1 MSESK
6 QLFVGIDTSKK
17 NHQVSMLNPTEL
29 KKDVRITNDREGFKE
44 LAADLNSYHNE
55 GYEVKVACEPTG
67 HYWENLGR
75 YLKEEGFNLEVVNPF
90 HTSRYKEIVDNSP
103 QKDDLKDSRIIA
115 QLLKEG
121 HTLHENLPEAPYAE
135 LRELTHLREELL
147 EDRSRSRNKLHK
159 WLDRHFPEYPKLFSD
174 LLGTTCLGL
183 LTEYEGLEGL
193 REVPLKELA
202 EKIKSLSR
210 GKLGLERAKE
220 VKRRAEE
227 TIGNQLASQAAR
239 FRLNLLTTRLNSL
252 LERIN
257 RVEEMIKDQL
267 NDLEESTYLL
277 SIPGV
282 GWWGAAVFLGEV
294 GDPTRLPR
302 ARSVVKLAGMNLYKT
317 QSGQSESPLSITKR
331 GRSLLRKVAYQL
343 AVASVEENEE
353 FTDYYQRKLSRG
365 KAKPSAL
372 VAVGAKI
379 LRVMYGVVKNEQNY
393 KPLTERLSS

>member
-29 KKDVRITNDREGFKE
+29 KKDLRITNDRGGFEE
-44 LAADLNSYHNE
+44 LTTDLNSYHNE

-75 YLKEEGFNLEVVNPF
+75 YLKEEGFDLEVVNPF

-115 QLLKEG
+115 QLLKEDY
-121 HTLHENLPEAPYAE
+121 TLNENLPERPYAE

-183 LTEYEGLEGL
+183 LTEYEGPEGL
-193 REVPLKELA
+193 REASLKELT
-202 EKIKSLSR
+202 EKIISLSS
-210 GKLGLERAKE
+210 GKLGVKRAKE
-220 VKRRAEE
+220 VKRRAKE
-227 TIGNQLASQAAR
+227 TIGNRLAPQAAR
-239 FRLNLLTTRLNSL
+239 LRLNLLTTRLNSL
-252 LERIN
+252 AERIN
-257 RVEEMIKDQL
+257 QVEKMIKDQL
-267 NDLEESTYLL
+267 DDLEESTYLL

-302 ARSVVKLAGMNLYKT
+302 AKSVVKLAGMNLYKT

-343 AVASVEENEE
+343 AVASVEKNEE
-353 FTDYYQRKLSRG
+353 FTDYYRRKLDKG
-365 KAKPSAL
+365 KAKLSAL
-372 VAVGAKI
+372 IAVGAKI
-379 LRVMYGVVKNEQNY
+379 LRVMYGVVKHKEYY
-393 KPLTERLSS
+393 KPLNERLSS